1 MSTEPII
8 NASGA
13 CLCGGV
19 KYEVDGPLRAVVY
32 CHCEQCRRTSGHY
45 VAATACKPEHLTL
58 SVDDGLRWF
67 RSSPEAQRGFCASCG
82 ASLFWRPDHGEYVS
96 IMAGTLDGPTGLKA
110 VKHIFVPDVADY
122 YSIHDGL
129 PQHADRGPVNLVPG
143 SE

>member
-1 MSTEPII
+1 MLTEPII

-13 CLCGGV
+13 CLCGSV
-19 KYEVDGPLRAVVY
+19 KYEVAGPPRPVVY

-45 VAATACKPEHLTL
+45 VAATACKPEHLTV

-82 ASLFWRPDHGEYVS
+82 ASLFWRPYHGEYVS
-96 IMAGTLDGPTGLKA
+96 IMAGTLDRPTALKA

-129 PQHADRGPVNLVPG
+129 PQHADRGPVSLVPG